1 MPHIMKLP
9 AYQWYNPR
17 EVDYPLPDAWQATL
31 YNIAGVNRPVM
42 TDRQIANA
50 VNSPLGSPRLKDIAR
65 GKKKVVILF
74 DDLTRGTRVY
84 RIVPAILQELKG
96 AGIADNQIQF
106 ICATAAHQAWDRA
119 DLAKKLGENVFERF
133 PVYNHVPFLS
143 CTYLGNTSYGSRVE
157 VNSEVMSCDLKIG
170 IGGIVPHASFGFGGG
185 AKIIMPGVSSYDAIA
200 AHHGPTHAPFKE
212 ERKKAGHSFHYGFVD
227 TNPLTLDAIEMAK
240 MAGIDFLVDGILNYG
255 GEPVNIYSGA
265 LEAVYWA
272 GVKEAKTHYRIEAP
286 QDNDIV
292 ISNAF
297 CKGNEAYHAMQ
308 TAIPHVS
315 RKGGDLVIV
324 TTSPLGWVY
333 HYLTGSHGRIIGGRN
348 QVHFGLPE
356 YIDHVIVYS
365 EFPELRTVDR
375 FAEKDQHKV
384 VILNKWDK
392 VIETLQGW
400 HKSDPKVAVFPD
412 GTMQLSG

>member
-1 MPHIMKLP
+1 MPHVMKLP

-17 EVDYPLPDAWQATL
+17 EVDYPVPDEWHATL

-42 TDRQIANA
+42 TDQQIAA
-50 VNSPLGSPRLKDIAR
+50 AINSPIGSPRLKDIAK
-65 GKKKVVILF
+65 GKRKVVILF

-84 RIVPAILQELKG
+84 RIVPAVLQELKE
-96 AGIADNQIQF
+96 AGIADNQIEF
-106 ICATAAHQAWDRA
+106 ICAGAAHQAWDRA
-119 DLAKKLGENVFERF
+119 DLAKKLGEGVFERF

-143 CTYLGNTSYGSRVE
+143 CSYLGKTSYGSRVE
-157 VNSEVMSCDLKIG
+157 INAEVMSCDLKIG
-170 IGGIVPHASFGFGGG
+170 IGGIVPHASYGFGGG

-200 AHHGPTHAPFKE
+200 AHHGATHAPFKE

-227 TNPLTLDAIEMAK
+227 TNPLTLDAIEMAR
-240 MAGIDFLVDGILNYG
+240 MVGVDFIVNGILNYW
-255 GEPVNIYSGA
+255 GEPVNIYAGA
-265 LEAVYWA
+265 LEPAYWA
-272 GVKEAKTHYRIEAP
+272 GVKEAKSHYRVEAP

-308 TAIPHVS
+308 TAIPHVK

-333 HYLTGSHGRIIGGRN
+333 HYLTGSHGRTVGGRN
-348 QVHFGLPE
+348 QVRFPVPE
-356 YIDHVIVYS
+356 YIKNVIVYS
-365 EFPELRTVDR
+365 EFPEFRTVDR
-375 FAEKDQHKV
+375 FAGKDQHKV
-384 VILNKWDK
+384 LLVNKWED
-392 VIETLQGW
+392 VIKTLQAW
-400 HKSDPKVAVFPD
+400 HGTNTKVAVFPD